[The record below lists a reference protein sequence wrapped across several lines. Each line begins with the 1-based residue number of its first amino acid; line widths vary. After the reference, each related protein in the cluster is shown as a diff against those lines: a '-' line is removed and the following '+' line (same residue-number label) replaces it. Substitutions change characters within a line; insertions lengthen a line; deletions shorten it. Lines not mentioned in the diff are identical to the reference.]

1 MIAARLA
8 SVFLIAVFAVTV
20 NIGNAAKQ
28 EPLPDVQISLQQVT
42 PNVYYVQGASGVAT
56 DNAGFVSNA
65 GFVVTGEGVV
75 VFDALGTPAL
85 AQRLIELVR
94 SVTERPVRFVVLSH
108 FHADHAYGLQVF
120 EELGAEILA
129 SAGSRD
135 YLSADI
141 AGERLEERRR
151 SLVPWVNEQT
161 RLVIPDRFIDGD
173 HRFTLGQHAFV
184 ASNLGS
190 AHSEGDMTLFVEPD
204 NVLFSGDIIF
214 EGRIPFLGSANT
226 RNWLQTLRR
235 MQETDVAALIP
246 GHGPARENPREM
258 LALTTR
264 YLAYMREQMGKAVED
279 WVPFDE
285 AYEQVD
291 WDEFMEYPA
300 FLEANRRNAY
310 AVYLSLEAE
319 ALQGK

>member
-1 MIAARLA
+1 VPM
-8 SVFLIAVFAVTV
+8 
-20 NIGNAAKQ
+20 
-28 EPLPDVQISLQQVT
+28 PLHQVS
-42 PNVYYVQGASGVAT
+42 PSVYYVQGAAGVAT

-85 AQRLIELVR
+85 GERLLETIR
-94 SVTERPVRFVVLSH
+94 SVTDRPVKYVVLSH

-120 EELGAEILA
+120 ADLGAEILA
-129 SAGSRD
+129 SPGARD

-141 AGERLEERRR
+141 AGERLAERRQ
-151 SLVPWVNEQT
+151 SLAPWVNAQT
-161 RLVIPDRFIDGD
+161 RLVIPDLFIDGD
-173 HRFTLGQHAFV
+173 HRFTLGQHEFV
-184 ASNLGS
+184 VSNLGA
-190 AHSEGDMTLFVEPD
+190 AHSEGDMTLYVEPD

-226 RNWLQTLRR
+226 RNWLATLRR
-235 MQETDVAALIP
+235 MQETKVAALIP
-246 GHGPARENPREM
+246 GHGPAREDPREM

-264 YLAYMREQMGKAVED
+264 YLAYVREQMGRAVED

-285 AYEQVD
+285 AYEQTD
-291 WDEFMEYPA
+291 WDQFMEYPA

-319 ALQGK
+319 ALQER

>member
-28 EPLPDVQISLQQVT
+28 DPLPDVQISLQQVT

>member
-28 EPLPDVQISLQQVT
+28 DPLPDVQISLQQVT

-173 HRFTLGQHAFV
+173 HHFTLGQHAFV

-285 AYEQVD
+285 ACLRAGRLGRVHGIPRLPRGQ
-291 WDEFMEYPA
+291 PA
-300 FLEANRRNAY
+300 QCLCRVF
-310 AVYLSLEAE
+310 VT
-319 ALQGK
+319 GGGGVTG

>member
-1 MIAARLA
+1 MGPAIYFRALA
-8 SVFLIAVFAVTV
+8 LCVFA
-20 NIGNAAKQ
+20 AACT
-28 EPLPDVQISLQQVT
+28 PGWISADNHLPDVQMTLHQVS
-42 PNVYYVQGASGVAT
+42 PSVYYVQGAAGIAT

-65 GFVVTGEGVV
+65 GFVVTEQGVV
-75 VFDALGTPAL
+75 VFDSLGTPAL
-85 AQRLIELVR
+85 AERLRALIR
-94 SVTERPVRFVVLSH
+94 TITDRPIKYLVLSH

-120 EELGAEILA
+120 EDLGAEILA
-129 SAGSRD
+129 SPGSRD
-135 YLSADI
+135 YLSSDI
-141 AGERLEERRR
+141 ASERLVERRQ
-151 SLVPWVNEQT
+151 SLAPWVNEQT

-173 HRFTLGQHAFV
+173 HRFTLGSHEFV
-184 ASNLGS
+184 VSNLGS

-214 EGRIPFLGSANT
+214 EDRIPFLGSANT
-226 RNWLQTLRR
+226 RNWLATLRR
-235 MQETDVAALIP
+235 MQETEVAALIP

-264 YLAYMREQMGKAVED
+264 YLAYVREQMGKAVED

-285 AYEQVD
+285 AYEQSD

-319 ALQGK
+319 ALQDR

>member
-1 MIAARLA
+1 MRVLGLLRALA
-8 SVFLIAVFAVTV
+8 PWLIAVGLLPGVSIAS
-20 NIGNAAKQ
+20 
-28 EPLPDVQISLQQVT
+28 EHLPDVPMPLHQVS
-42 PNVYYVQGASGVAT
+42 PSVYYVEGAAGVAT

-65 GFVVTGEGVV
+65 GFVVTEEGVV
-75 VFDALGTPAL
+75 VFDSLGTPAL
-85 AQRLIELVR
+85 GERLLSTIR
-94 SVTERPVRFVVLSH
+94 AVTDRPVKYVVLSH

-129 SAGSRD
+129 SPGSRD

-141 AGERLEERRR
+141 AGQRLAERRQ
-151 SLVPWVNEQT
+151 SLAPWVNEQT

-173 HRFTLGQHAFV
+173 FRFNLGQHQFV
-184 ASNLGS
+184 VSNLGS

-226 RNWLQTLRR
+226 RNWLATLRR
-235 MQETDVAALIP
+235 MQETQVAALIP
-246 GHGPARENPREM
+246 GHGPAREDPREM

-264 YLAYMREQMGKAVED
+264 YLAFVREQMGRAVED

-285 AYEQVD
+285 AYEQTD
-291 WDEFMEYPA
+291 WDQFMEYPA

-319 ALQGK
+319 ALQDR

>member
-173 HRFTLGQHAFV
+173 HHFTLGQHAFV

>member
-135 YLSADI
+135 YLSANI